1 MGAEPGFPASP
12 DTTPYCTWWWDND
25 GSIPCEL
32 MAEAWEIS
40 WDDFVRW
47 VSVLCTQHSTPRPDY
62 VGN

>member
-47 VSVLCTQHSTPRPDY
+47 VSVLCT
-62 VGN
+62 